1 MNFGMGAMKR
11 MRKIIATLPP
21 LHPSEHSFHLLL
33 NLPTFF
39 PKTKKNFKNSCS
51 GKMEK
56 IFSTTNSGFQNS
68 SLQTQNTFRSFSN
81 LLQDQ
86 MTNFEN
92 NKI

>member
-33 NLPTFF
+33 NLLTFS
-39 PKTKKNFKNSCS
+39 PKQKKTSRIAAQEN
-51 GKMEK
+51 GK

-92 NKI
+92 NNK

>member
-1 MNFGMGAMKR
+1 
-11 MRKIIATLPP
+11 
-21 LHPSEHSFHLLL
+21 L
-33 NLPTFF
+33 NLLTFF
-39 PKTKKNFKNSCS
+39 PKQNQKKTSRIAAQEKL
-51 GKMEK
+51 K

-92 NKI
+92 NNEIIIIIINQYKI